1 MLVIFSIKVPKPL
14 VTRSPNWIFFYNTA
28 VVLSYFYDSTIASWI
43 HIFFFSLSLSLLI
56 LSLSSSSLP
65 LSHLFLVQSMP
76 PKLGWIQSGHSVGV
90 AWRVEVA
97 CGVVRSALCAS
108 RWWCEFW
115 VGFGFDFW
123 CLTVVMSLIS
133 GGFWCEFFFDF
144 LWVFCPWWWWVCCC
158 HGFAVVVVVHF
169 SLIILFIYLFLF
181 FCMCVLLPWW
191 L

>member
-14 VTRSPNWIFFYNTA
+14 VTRSLNWIFFYNTA
-28 VVLSYFYDSTIASWI
+28 VVLSYFYDSTVASWI
-43 HIFFFSLSLSLLI
+43 NIFFSLSLFLFWFYLFLHPHSLFHISLLYKAC
-56 LSLSSSSLP
+56 
-65 LSHLFLVQSMP
+65 HQS
-76 PKLGWIQSGHSVGV
+76 WVGFKV
-90 AWRVEVA
+90 VTAWVWR
-97 CGVVRSALCAS
+97 GVVRSALCAS

-115 VGFGFDFW
+115 VGFGFDFQ